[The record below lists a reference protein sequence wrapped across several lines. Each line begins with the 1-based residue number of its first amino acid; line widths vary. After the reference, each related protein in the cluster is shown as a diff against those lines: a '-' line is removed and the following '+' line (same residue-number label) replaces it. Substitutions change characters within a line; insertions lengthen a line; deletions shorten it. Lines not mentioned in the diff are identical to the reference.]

1 MTRLM
6 TSSETLP
13 VYVTMAVLTMQY
25 SLVYELID
33 RSVLFG
39 HNGVTDRELGRKAVL
54 QKKSMLVRKWS
65 CSHRRE
71 DDDDDDYGHDGPRRR
86 CVSWTDVVWMQASHR
101 PPRTRPDDVC
111 WGRRQPWRQPVATAT
126 SSSSSPSSTF
136 AIVADLDPDCSSAG
150 PALPVPPQQ

>member
-54 QKKSMLVRKWS
+54 QKKVCWFESEVVLTVERMMMMMIMDTTVLVVGVSPEPTSFGCRRPIVHRGPDRTTSAEAGDSHGANRWPLPLRLRL
-65 CSHRRE
+65 HRR
-71 DDDDDDYGHDGPRRR
+71 
-86 CVSWTDVVWMQASHR
+86 
-101 PPRTRPDDVC
+101 
-111 WGRRQPWRQPVATAT
+111 
-126 SSSSSPSSTF
+126 
-136 AIVADLDPDCSSAG
+136 
-150 PALPVPPQQ
+150 LPLP